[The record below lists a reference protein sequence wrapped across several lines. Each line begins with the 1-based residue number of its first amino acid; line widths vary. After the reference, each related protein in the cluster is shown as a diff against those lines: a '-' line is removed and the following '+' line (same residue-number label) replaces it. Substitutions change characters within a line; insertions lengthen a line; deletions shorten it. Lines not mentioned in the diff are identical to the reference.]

1 LDTCG
6 YPILKVKGCLFTLF
20 WLPFWTATSHGDDK
34 MEEDSGSMGLI
45 GEVVGLGDRIQEEQ
59 MHTGNKE
66 HSLNSHDP
74 VNHVCERRPNI
85 GNVFNVHVLK

>member
-1 LDTCG
+1 
-6 YPILKVKGCLFTLF
+6 
-20 WLPFWTATSHGDDK
+20 
-34 MEEDSGSMGLI
+34 MGLI

-74 VNHVCERRPNI
+74 VDHGCEPRPNT
-85 GNVFNVHVLK
+85 GNVFNCACVEMNSLQSILLNAILNQIVFLTQVMFSTVHVLK